1 MKTLILLALLSTGCT
16 STQRLFI
23 WSKSGEAVDKEAYDR
38 EWQRLEDQEQEQN
51 LLDKPVV
58 PELE

>member
-1 MKTLILLALLSTGCT
+1 MKTLILLVLLSTGCT

-23 WSKSGEAVDKEAYDR
+23 WSKSGEAADKEAYDR
-38 EWQRLEDQEQEQN
+38 EWQRLEDQQQN